1 MSGFNDFKP
10 AAGIPGAAGESP
22 THNELLQ
29 TRDTIDQAVAHAR
42 ALRAAAIRRAA
53 VQLMQTVSS
62 LWRRPRKIPY
72 ALLRSEF
79 PA

>member
-10 AAGIPGAAGESP
+10 TAGIADAADESP
-22 THNELLQ
+22 TPSSLLHS
-29 TRDTIDQAVAHAR
+29 RDTIEQAVAHAH

-53 VQLMQTVSS
+53 AQLMQTVSS

-72 ALLRSEF
+72 VLRRSEF